1 MCTTP
6 PEKCLTVEIKAWAK
20 INLTLEVLGR
30 RTDGYHEVRT
40 VLQTISLCDV
50 LRFEPSASLELE
62 GSEPEQAGQGNLVWK
77 AAEALRLA
85 TGRDLA
91 VSIYLQKGIPTS
103 MGLGGGSSDAAATL
117 KALNAFLGLGL
128 SAPALQAAAAS
139 LGSDVPFFL
148 TGGTSLGSG
157 RGEIMTG
164 LPDIAGREMVLL
176 CPEDTHVTGPGKTAR
191 LYSMLT
197 EDLFTNGSKT
207 DALVG
212 ALETGGPTE
221 EHLYNVFEDVAPR
234 AFPGYNKA
242 KQDFVEAGA
251 TGVHLSGS
259 GPALYSFVSSKEE
272 QQKTLS
278 SLKSMGLRAYGIST
292 LSGV

>member
-6 PEKCLTVEIKAWAK
+6 PWSCLTVEVKAWAK
-20 INLTLEVLGR
+20 INLTLEVLSR
-30 RTDGYHEVRT
+30 RADGYHEVRT

-50 LRFEPSASLELE
+50 LRLEQAPTLELE
-62 GSEPEQAGQGNLVWK
+62 CSEPELAGKDNLVWQ

-91 VSIYLQKGIPTS
+91 VSIYLQKEIPS
-103 MGLGGGSSDAAATL
+103 AMGLGGGSSDAAATL
-117 KALNAFLGLGL
+117 KALNSFLNLGL
-128 SAPALQAAAAS
+128 SSSALRDTAAS

-148 TGGTSLGSG
+148 TGGTSLGTG
-157 RGEIMTG
+157 RGEIIAL
-164 LPDIAGREMVLL
+164 LPDMAGQEMVLL
-176 CPEDTHVTGPGKTAR
+176 CPQDTQVTGPAKTAR

-207 DALVG
+207 DGIVG

-221 EHLYNVFEDVAPR
+221 EHLYNVFEGVAPR

-242 KQDFVEAGA
+242 KEDFVEAGA
-251 TGVHLSGS
+251 PGVHLSGS
-259 GPALYSFVSSKEE
+259 GPALYSFVSSKE
-272 QQKTLS
+272 QQQQILS